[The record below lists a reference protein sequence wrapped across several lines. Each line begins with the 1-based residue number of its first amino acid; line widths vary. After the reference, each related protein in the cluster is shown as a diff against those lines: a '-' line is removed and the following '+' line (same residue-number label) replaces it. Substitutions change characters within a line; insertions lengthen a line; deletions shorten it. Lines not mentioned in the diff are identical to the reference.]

1 MCLFGDFCWEVS
13 FWFLVV
19 DAYLLLCFIGDTYLT
34 AGLLVN
40 GEIVRRGDTLVRSVY
55 WTTEYFFEETL
66 YFGPFKLLRSPKFRA
81 PVPLFMYDRFGLW
94 KTLLCSFATS
104 GL

>member
-1 MCLFGDFCWEVS
+1 MSLWGFLLGCLVL
-13 FWFLVV
+13 FLVV

-55 WTTEYFFEETL
+55 
-66 YFGPFKLLRSPKFRA
+66 
-81 PVPLFMYDRFGLW
+81 
-94 KTLLCSFATS
+94 
-104 GL
+104 